1 MKRAIYLAQS
11 HDCAAN
17 LAGEAYLMGLDYD
30 RILYLWENDPCIV
43 IGRYQ
48 NPWAECNLQKME
60 EDGVRLVRRQSGG
73 GAVYHD
79 RGNLIFTFIGDK
91 ASATR
96 EENFDLLLSALAS
109 LGLECELSGRNDITL
124 EGKKISGNAFQ
135 NTATKFCHHGTLL
148 VRGNLAVM
156 GDYLT
161 PSATKLSS
169 KAVKSVA
176 SRVGNLSEGRE
187 DITNDMVKEALIA
200 EFVRRYGLSQ
210 PIELDFTTLP
220 EAAANYHL
228 FGDYSLILA
237 KSPPFTHEIH
247 HRFDWGEA
255 NLRLRVE
262 HSIIVDVQLYT
273 DALDTGL
280 ADEAT
285 GTLMGIEYTKEAFA
299 AKAHD
304 LGDTH
309 LSQLLTYFGDQI

>member
-285 GTLMGIEYTKEAFA
+285 DTLMGIEYTKEAFA

>member
-1 MKRAIYLAQS
+1 MTRAIYLAQS

-17 LAGEAYLMGLDYD
+17 LAGEAYLMGLDHD

-48 NPWAECNLQKME
+48 NPWAECNLKRME

-91 ASATR
+91 ASASR
-96 EENFDLLLSALAS
+96 EQNFDLLLTALSS

-124 EGKKISGNAFQ
+124 SGKKVSGNAFQ

-187 DITNDMVKEALIA
+187 DITNGMVKDAIIA
-200 EFVRRYGLSQ
+200 EFNRRYGSSE

-247 HRFDWGEA
+247 HRFAWGEA

-262 HSIIVDVQLYT
+262 QTLIIDVQLYT

-280 ADEAT
+280 AEQARAALI
-285 GTLMGIEYTKEAFA
+285 GLRYTKEAFEDQA
-299 AKAHD
+299 RPLAGTP
-304 LGDTH
+304 LFE
-309 LSQLLTYFGDQI
+309 LLTFFAEQI

>member
-96 EENFDLLLSALAS
+96 EENFDLLLSALSS

-124 EGKKISGNAFQ
+124 DGKKISGNAFQ

-187 DITNDMVKEALIA
+187 
-200 EFVRRYGLSQ
+200 
-210 PIELDFTTLP
+210 
-220 EAAANYHL
+220 
-228 FGDYSLILA
+228 
-237 KSPPFTHEIH
+237 
-247 HRFDWGEA
+247 
-255 NLRLRVE
+255 
-262 HSIIVDVQLYT
+262 
-273 DALDTGL
+273 
-280 ADEAT
+280 
-285 GTLMGIEYTKEAFA
+285 
-299 AKAHD
+299 
-304 LGDTH
+304 
-309 LSQLLTYFGDQI
+309 

>member
-176 SRVGNLSEGRE
+176 SRVGNLSEVRE

-210 PIELDFTTLP
+210 PVELDFTTLP

-285 GTLMGIEYTKEAFA
+285 DTLMGIEYTKEAFA